1 MKSFILLLLFQLTL
15 LAIGQPLKKLVDID
29 APNKNIAHRRAHRY
43 ARALKPDPPTC
54 SLNQYFDED
63 EGRCLGITGGGRV
76 LYINSTNSCGINTLQ
91 PHCTNPGYY
100 YICKDNKTILAQCLQ
115 GQHFESRLQKCV
127 NIDPNRLISSTV
139 QPNLET
145 FESIQLPE
153 CKKPGSFPVPD
164 DCTLFYTCE
173 TNGHRMFHSIFSCP
187 KDMAYNVETKM
198 CSFSSSCKKENS
210 AVSFCTPMIT
220 KEKRN
225 IEKSTSTESLTHI
238 TDLDDTDKTT
248 TYEIPTTENLED
260 SAITNTVSVTTYDN
274 DEPTSTFSFNDF
286 TSTEFTEVTVHVD
299 LTASTERASKTTTI
313 IDSSPET
320 EKSVEGSTI
329 EAVTETSIVDLI
341 TSNTEIGMVV
351 KVVEESTVEAT
362 EVTAASTM
370 APADLSTGSTE
381 IQTTE
386 MEFTDS
392 AAITKVSLNEN
403 ENSNVLSTL
412 GFNDANTEPTFLP
425 TTTILTANNVQE
437 PSANFNTNNVSSP
450 STIVS
455 NSENNKQNTTS
466 KENDIREKEF
476 MTMLRVIHSRGRIS
490 ANVILPIMSAVLS
503 IIDTI
508 DRHLIDIL
516 SRVQS

>member
-15 LAIGQPLKKLVDID
+15 LAIGQPIGWTLIILKVLKITLYKCIPLYLQDID

-43 ARALKPDPPTC
+43 SRALKPDPPTC
-54 SLNQYFDED
+54 SLNQYFDEE

-100 YICKDNKTILAQCLQ
+100 YICKDSKTIMAQCLQ

-210 AVSFCTPMIT
+210 AVSFCAPMIT

-238 TDLDDTDKTT
+238 TDLDDTDKTA
-248 TYEIPTTENLED
+248 TYEISSTENLED
-260 SAITNTVSVTTYDN
+260 TAITNTVSVTTYDN

-286 TSTEFTEVTVHVD
+286 TSTEFPEVTVRVD
-299 LTASTERASKTTTI
+299 VTASTERASSTLHSLDTETSTAYSATNEQELVSKEETNLFTETTTVMN
-313 IDSSPET
+313 SSPET
-320 EKSVEGSTI
+320 EKSVEGSTT
-329 EAVTETSIVDLI
+329 EAVTETLIVDLI

-351 KVVEESTVEAT
+351 TEKVVEESTVEAT

-392 AAITKVSLNEN
+392 AAITKESLNEN
-403 ENSNVLSTL
+403 
-412 GFNDANTEPTFLP
+412 
-425 TTTILTANNVQE
+425 
-437 PSANFNTNNVSSP
+437 
-450 STIVS
+450 
-455 NSENNKQNTTS
+455 ENNKQNTTS
-466 KENDIREKEF
+466 KENDIREK
-476 MTMLRVIHSRGRIS
+476 RIYDHAENDTFQGKNIS
-490 ANVILPIMSAVLS
+490 ERYITNYVSS
-503 IIDTI
+503 IKY
-508 DRHLIDIL
+508 H
-516 SRVQS
+516 